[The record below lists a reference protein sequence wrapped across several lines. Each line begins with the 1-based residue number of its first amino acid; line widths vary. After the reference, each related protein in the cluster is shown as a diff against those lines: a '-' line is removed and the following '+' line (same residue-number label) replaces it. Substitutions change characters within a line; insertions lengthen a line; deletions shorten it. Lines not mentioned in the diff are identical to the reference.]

1 MFISSGSGL
10 IRVEFKNDIFLS
22 QGDDIIKMNYDEI
35 KKICHTLESRGNVN
49 AVIDIGDLWVT
60 LYEVSEGFNIEDENN
75 ILAIDKR
82 SDLFDVLKVYEQSN
96 GGRKAA
102 LIYQKP
108 HSCGT
113 ASIISD
119 IEDET
124 DTYMCVLKA
133 GGDRHPDFIS
143 IRQNNGEISLSK
155 SEAEAMIKY
164 LTTVTPSMKG

>member
-10 IRVEFKNDIFLS
+10 IRVKFKNDIFLI
-22 QGDDIIKMNYDEI
+22 QGDDIIKMSYDEI
-35 KKICHTLESRGNVN
+35 KKICHILESRGKGN

-133 GGDRHPDFIS
+133 GGDRHPDFVS
-143 IRQNNGEISLSK
+143 IRQNGEEISLSK

>member
-1 MFISSGSGL
+1 MFISSESGL
-10 IRVEFKNDIFLS
+10 IRVEFKNDIFLI
-22 QGDDIIKMNYDEI
+22 QGDDIIKMSYDEI
-35 KKICHTLESRGNVN
+35 KKICNALENHGKVN
-49 AVIDIGDLWVT
+49 AVIDIGDLWVA

-96 GGRKAA
+96 GGIKAV

-113 ASIISD
+113 ASIISN
-119 IEDET
+119 IEDES

-133 GGDRHPDFIS
+133 GGDHHPDFIS

-155 SEAEAMIKY
+155 LEAEAMIKY

>member
-10 IRVEFKNDIFLS
+10 IRVEFKNDIFLI
-22 QGDDIIKMNYDEI
+22 QGDDIIKMSYDEI
-35 KKICHTLESRGNVN
+35 KKICHALESHGKEN
-49 AVIDIGDLWVT
+49 ATIDIGDLWVT

-124 DTYMCVLKA
+124 DTYMCILKA